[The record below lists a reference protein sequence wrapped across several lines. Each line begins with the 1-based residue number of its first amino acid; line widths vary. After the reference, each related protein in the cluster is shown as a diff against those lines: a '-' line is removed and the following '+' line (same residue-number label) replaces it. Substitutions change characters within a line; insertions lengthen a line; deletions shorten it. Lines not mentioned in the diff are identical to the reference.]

1 MEKLG
6 VDDLAGKVFIIPFY
20 QRGYRWTS
28 HEARKLVQDLRKFSQ
43 SSEPEYSLQPIVL
56 QKASDEKIQEDN
68 TSDKNIPE
76 DLKTFFRVVDG
87 QQRLTTIAILMRVLG
102 LHNEWDIYYKAEKKR
117 FSKLSLEEDETI
129 NDRFRREVKETFREI
144 SDKETIKEIFNKI
157 TFLCYE
163 IHADR
168 NDHQEGHLV
177 FLRLNGAKTPLTSS
191 ELIRALYMVSDSK
204 ISEQEQMEIS
214 KEWELMENA
223 LRNEQFWLMF
233 RSEGLSDTQTRIDL
247 LFALVRNIDLKMAKA
262 NPKIIF
268 ENMDQ
273 DKNLDLM
280 SIWKDVLRC
289 FWWMQSCYDD
299 IELFNYL
306 CWIRE
311 FTEDSASKIYKI
323 WCHHP
328 KREDFKKRIIG
339 IIQEKYCNQTLSDFS
354 YDSGRGEL
362 LPLLVLLNILDCN
375 HCRERFRFDLYKNE
389 SWDIEHID
397 SQTPNATEEVSGI
410 VKHQEENI
418 SEDKK
423 INDED
428 KNGLGNLVLLNS
440 STNRSYKNALFSDKR
455 KTIKQNIVSG
465 TCYVLPCTAKAF
477 MKFYTESPSKITYW
491 LKDDFDAYLNQMK
504 EYLEKFLATPSLDD
518 TDEKQTQQEKEEI
531 SNAEKPERFSDQ
543 RPDRHGRP
551 SGHAISNTEKPE
563 RFSAP
568 VSFIDFM
575 DQYSVV
581 IPKIQRLYVQG
592 RQDCHGKKC
601 LSSFAQ
607 YLVNGITKNEEVSL
621 DFIYGIETQDG
632 KTFLPLDGQQRLTT
646 LLLLAW
652 LCRKTTSKWSFRY
665 ESRRAA
671 ECFIQGLLRH
681 APPDLTKPGDYDE
694 MLRNQKGK
702 DYLPLCSDSI
712 RESDWFLPAWEAD
725 PGIAGMLEMLDSLYC
740 RLLVS
745 ETKEF
750 NFDKISFSVRYLNVC
765 QESYD
770 QIFLRM
776 NARGKMLTPW
786 EICKA
791 ILDKNAPETLPRTS
805 WHSWEEFLWEH
816 LDKKGISDLDAKMLS
831 VVELASMC
839 AGCKS
844 ETPDIALRL
853 AQWLEQ
859 PDKNKEK
866 MEFYILCNNFFSA
879 LEKKQRKN
887 TELQKALKP
896 YWGESAPCLWPDFG
910 KDTQQ
915 EFYKP
920 LLAYYAA
927 LQSCDKKWMR
937 VIWNIL
943 ENTEVTKKSFPK
955 LYRWVTKLSKRKDN
969 ILDFLSKVKIL
980 KKCGKKIAQQNKDDR
995 LFDQLREESIKAKI
1009 YQNAEQNKEKIEL
1022 LQKAENN
1029 LHGRVRLGIL
1039 NLKEKR
1045 PDFSEDRLKKLNE
1058 LFEAWN
1064 TAKEDSEKC
1073 RKTIVLNIVAAEPF
1087 KLQDKIYLS
1096 TEDDNLRALLT
1107 TRDDQSIQEHLS
1119 TMDIDR
1125 IPDKPFSEW
1134 EADASSKWKRD
1145 WRQSL
1150 LNIAK
1155 GVNGYNVYTKYLWE
1169 KGRHVHYHEGRRVY
1183 ALYSNSKISGA
1194 LPIGDWRIELGVEG
1208 SPFRKWYKER
1218 TKGTVL
1224 TDAQSDRTDGAENK
1238 KTTQGMELDITI
1250 NKGDMCWKEI
1260 TWNGE
1265 KANLYLGSKQ
1275 ISIGKKPLAEAPISS
1290 DALKEKIET
1299 ELNNLFPP
1307 KTSTSESEQS
1317 PATEK

>member
-6 VDDLAGKVFIIPFY
+6 VNDLAKKVFIIPFY

-28 HEARKLVQDLRKFSQ
+28 HEARKLVQDLLEFSR
-43 SSEPEYSLQPIVL
+43 SSEPEYSLQPIVV
-56 QKASDEKIQEDN
+56 QKPSDEEIQDK
-68 TSDKNIPE
+68 TSDANIPE
-76 DLKTFFRVVDG
+76 DPTFFRVVDG

-102 LHNEWDIYYKAEKKR
+102 LPRKWDIYYKAEKKN
-117 FSKLSLEEDETI
+117 FSKLSWEETI
-129 NDRFRREVKETFREI
+129 NDHFRCEVKETFCKI
-144 SDKETIKEIFNKI
+144 LDNNNKETIKNIFEQNKI

-163 IHADR
+163 IPADR

-273 DKNLDLM
+273 DENLDLM

-339 IIQEKYCNQTLSDFS
+339 IIQEKYCNQTLSNFS

-410 VKHQEENI
+410 VKHLEENI

-477 MKFYTESPSKITYW
+477 MKFYTESPSEITYW
-491 LKDDFDAYLNQMK
+491 LKDDFNAYLNQMK
-504 EYLEKFLATPSLDD
+504 EYLEKFLATPSLDEA
-518 TDEKQTQQEKEEI
+518 DEKQTQQEKEEEI
-531 SNAEKPERFSDQ
+531 SNAEKPERFSD
-543 RPDRHGRP
+543 
-551 SGHAISNTEKPE
+551 
-563 RFSAP
+563 P

-694 MLRNQKGK
+694 RLRNQKGK

-712 RESDWFLPAWEAD
+712 RESDWFLTAWEAD

-765 QESYD
+765 QEAYD

-791 ILDKNAPETLPRTS
+791 ILDKNAPETLPRTI
-805 WHSWEEFLWEH
+805 WHSWEEFLWKH
-816 LDKKGISDLDAKMLS
+816 LDKKEISNLDAKMLS

-866 MEFYILCNNFFSA
+866 TKFYTLCNNFFSA
-879 LEKKQRKN
+879 LEEKQRNN

-896 YWGESAPCLWPDFG
+896 YWGESDPCLWPDFG

-915 EFYKP
+915 GFYKP

-969 ILDFLSKVKIL
+969 ILDFLSKVKIS
-980 KKCGKKIAQQNKDDR
+980 KKCDKKMAQQNKDDR

-1009 YQNAEQNKEKIEL
+1009 YQNAEQNKGKIEL
-1022 LQKAENN
+1022 LQKAEKN

-1039 NLKEKR
+1039 NLKEER

-1064 TAKEDSEKC
+1064 SVNF

-1087 KLQDKIYLS
+1087 KLEDKIYLS
-1096 TEDDNLRALLT
+1096 TENDNLRALLT
-1107 TRDDQSIQEHLS
+1107 TRDDKSIQEHLCKMTTDS
-1119 TMDIDR
+1119 IR
-1125 IPDKPFSEW
+1125 DKPFSEW
-1134 EADASSKWKRD
+1134 KADESQKWKRD

-1169 KGRHVHYHEGRRVY
+1169 KGRHIHHHEGSGIY
-1183 ALYSNSKISGA
+1183 ALYSNLKIPGA

-1208 SPFRKWYKER
+1208 SPFRKWYK
-1218 TKGTVL
+1218 K
-1224 TDAQSDRTDGAENK
+1224 A
-1238 KTTQGMELDITI
+1238 QGMELDITI

-1260 TWNGE
+1260 TWNE
-1265 KANLYLGSKQ
+1265 KEADFYLEINR
-1275 ISIGKKPLAEAPISS
+1275 ISIKSGSAEECLEISDVLSKKEDELKH
-1290 DALKEKIET
+1290 ALEGALE
-1299 ELNNLFPP
+1299 NLFPT
-1307 KTSTSESEQS
+1307 KTSELEQS
-1317 PATEK
+1317 LATEK

>member
-6 VDDLAGKVFIIPFY
+6 VNDLAKKVFIIPFY

-28 HEARKLVQDLRKFSQ
+28 HEARKLVQDLLEFSR
-43 SSEPEYSLQPIVL
+43 SSEPEYSLQPIVV
-56 QKASDEKIQEDN
+56 QKPSDEEIQEYK
-68 TSDKNIPE
+68 TSNANIPK
-76 DLKTFFRVVDG
+76 DLTFFRVVDG
-87 QQRLTTIAILMRVLG
+87 QQRLTTIAILMEVLG
-102 LHNEWDIYYKAEKKR
+102 LPREWDIYYKAEKKS
-117 FSKLSLEEDETI
+117 FSKLSWEENKTI
-129 NDRFRREVKETFREI
+129 NDHFRCEVKETFREI
-144 SDKETIKEIFNKI
+144 LANDNDKTIKYIFEQNKI
-157 TFLCYE
+157 TFLCYK
-163 IHADR
+163 IPADR

-273 DKNLDLM
+273 DENLDLM

-339 IIQEKYCNQTLSDFS
+339 IIQEKYCNQTLSNFS

-410 VKHQEENI
+410 VKHLEENI

-477 MKFYTESPSKITYW
+477 MKFYTESPSEITYW
-491 LKDDFDAYLNQMK
+491 LKDDFNAYLNQMK
-504 EYLEKFLATPSLDD
+504 EYLEKFLATPSLDEA
-518 TDEKQTQQEKEEI
+518 DEKQTQQEKEEEI
-531 SNAEKPERFSDQ
+531 SNAEKPERFSD
-543 RPDRHGRP
+543 
-551 SGHAISNTEKPE
+551 
-563 RFSAP
+563 P

-694 MLRNQKGK
+694 RLRNQKGK

-712 RESDWFLPAWEAD
+712 RESDWFLTAWEAD

-765 QESYD
+765 QEAYD

-791 ILDKNAPETLPRTS
+791 ILDKNAPETLPRTI
-805 WHSWEEFLWEH
+805 WHSWEEFLWKH
-816 LDKKGISDLDAKMLS
+816 LDKKEISNLDAKMLS

-866 MEFYILCNNFFSA
+866 TKFYTLCNNFFSA
-879 LEKKQRKN
+879 LEEKQRNN

-896 YWGESAPCLWPDFG
+896 YWGESDPCLWPDFG

-915 EFYKP
+915 GFYKP

-969 ILDFLSKVKIL
+969 ILDFLSKVKIS
-980 KKCGKKIAQQNKDDR
+980 KKCDKKMAQQNKDDR

-1009 YQNAEQNKEKIEL
+1009 YQNAEQNKGKIEL
-1022 LQKAENN
+1022 LQKAEKN

-1039 NLKEKR
+1039 NLKEER

-1064 TAKEDSEKC
+1064 SVNF

-1087 KLQDKIYLS
+1087 KLEDKIYLS
-1096 TEDDNLRALLT
+1096 TENDNLRALLT
-1107 TRDDQSIQEHLS
+1107 TRDDKSIQEHLCKMTTDS
-1119 TMDIDR
+1119 IR
-1125 IPDKPFSEW
+1125 DKPFSEW
-1134 EADASSKWKRD
+1134 KADESQKWKRD

-1169 KGRHVHYHEGRRVY
+1169 KGRHIHHHEGSGIY
-1183 ALYSNSKISGA
+1183 ALYSNLKIPGA

-1208 SPFRKWYKER
+1208 SPFRKWYK
-1218 TKGTVL
+1218 K
-1224 TDAQSDRTDGAENK
+1224 
-1238 KTTQGMELDITI
+1238 TQGMELDITI

-1260 TWNGE
+1260 TWNE
-1265 KANLYLGSKQ
+1265 KEADFYLEINR
-1275 ISIGKKPLAEAPISS
+1275 ISIKSGSAEECLEISDVLSKKEDELKH
-1290 DALKEKIET
+1290 ALEGALE
-1299 ELNNLFPP
+1299 NLFPT
-1307 KTSTSESEQS
+1307 KTSELEQS
-1317 PATEK
+1317 LATEK